1 MSDVGAGSAA
11 DASTAFLDRL
21 LKAGVLIPMGADG
34 VYGRGAVFE
43 HILEGLDALATRAGA
58 GDGAERVRF
67 PPVMVR
73 RHFEHS
79 GYMKG
84 FPQLAGTIHCFCGD
98 ERAHRALLRRMEAG
112 EDWTTG
118 QAASDVV
125 LTPAACYEVYPM
137 LAARGGLPEAGALV
151 DVMSWCFRHEPSTEP
166 TRMQLFRMR
175 EYVRVGTPAQVEAFR
190 MGWMQRAVA
199 LIESLGLP
207 HTIEVA
213 NDPFFGRPGK
223 LQADIQRSQQLKF
236 ELLVPVNDGAEPT
249 ACLSFNDHQN
259 HFGALWGVATPD
271 GAVAHSGCVAFGLE
285 RLTLALLRRHGLD
298 PATWPTPVR
307 GVLWRP

>member
-1 MSDVGAGSAA
+1 MDVSP
-11 DASTAFLDRL
+11 DFLGRL
-21 LKAGVLIPMGADG
+21 FQAGVLIPMGVDG

-43 HILEGLDALATRAGA
+43 QVLEGLDALATRAGA
-58 GDGAERVRF
+58 KDGAERVRF

-98 ERAHRALLRRMEAG
+98 ERAHRDLLRRMDAG

-118 QAASDVV
+118 QIASDVV

-137 LAARGGLPEAGALV
+137 LAARGGLPDQGALV
-151 DVMSWCFRHEPSTEP
+151 DVLSWCFRHEPSAEP

-190 MGWMQRAVA
+190 ADWMERAVG
-199 LIESLGLP
+199 LIDDLGLP
-207 HTIEVA
+207 HTIDVA

-223 LQADIQRSQQLKF
+223 LQADIQRGQQLKF
-236 ELLVPVNDGAEPT
+236 ELLIPVNENAEPT
-249 ACLSFNDHQN
+249 ACLSFNYHQD
-259 HFGALWGVATPD
+259 HFGGLWGVSTPD
-271 GAVAHSGCVAFGLE
+271 GAAAHSGCVAFGLE
-285 RLTLALLRRHGLD
+285 RLTLALLRHHGLD
-298 PATWPTPVR
+298 PGDWPARVR
-307 GVLWRP
+307 GALWP

>member
-1 MSDVGAGSAA
+1 MDVSP
-11 DASTAFLDRL
+11 DFLGRL
-21 LKAGVLIPMGADG
+21 FQAGVLIPMGVDG

-43 HILEGLDALATRAGA
+43 QVLEGLDALATRAGA
-58 GDGAERVRF
+58 KDGAERVRF

-98 ERAHRALLRRMEAG
+98 ERAHRDLLRRMDAG

-118 QAASDVV
+118 QIASDVV

-137 LAARGGLPEAGALV
+137 LAARGGLPDQGALV
-151 DVMSWCFRHEPSTEP
+151 DVLSWCFRHEPSAEP

-190 MGWMQRAVA
+190 ADWMERAVG
-199 LIESLGLP
+199 LIDDLGLP
-207 HTIEVA
+207 HTIDVA

-223 LQADIQRSQQLKF
+223 LQADIQRGQQLKF
-236 ELLVPVNDGAEPT
+236 ELLIPVNENAEPT
-249 ACLSFNDHQN
+249 ACLSFNYHQD
-259 HFGALWGVATPD
+259 HFGGLWGVSTPD
-271 GAVAHSGCVAFGLE
+271 GAAAHSGCVAFGLE
-285 RLTLALLRRHGLD
+285 RLTLALLRHHGLD
-298 PATWPTPVR
+298 PGDWPARLR
-307 GVLWRP
+307 GALWP

>member
-1 MSDVGAGSAA
+1 MDVSP
-11 DASTAFLDRL
+11 DFLGRL
-21 LKAGVLIPMGADG
+21 FQAGVLIPMGVDG

-43 HILEGLDALATRAGA
+43 QVLEGLDALATRAGA
-58 GDGAERVRF
+58 KDGAERVRF

-98 ERAHRALLRRMEAG
+98 ERAHRDLLRRMDAG

-118 QAASDVV
+118 QIASDVV

-137 LAARGGLPEAGALV
+137 LAARGGLPDQGALV
-151 DVMSWCFRHEPSTEP
+151 DVLSWCFRHEPSAEP

-190 MGWMQRAVA
+190 ADWMERAVG
-199 LIESLGLP
+199 LIDDLGLP
-207 HTIEVA
+207 HTIDVA

-223 LQADIQRSQQLKF
+223 LQADIQRGQQLKF
-236 ELLVPVNDGAEPT
+236 ELLIPVNENAEPT
-249 ACLSFNDHQN
+249 ACLSFNYHQD
-259 HFGALWGVATPD
+259 HFGWLWGVSTPD
-271 GAVAHSGCVAFGLE
+271 GAAAHSGCVAFGLE
-285 RLTLALLRRHGLD
+285 RLTLALLRHHGLD
-298 PATWPTPVR
+298 PGDWPARVR
-307 GVLWRP
+307 GALWP

>member
-1 MSDVGAGSAA
+1 M
-11 DASTAFLDRL
+11 DASPDFLARL
-21 LKAGVLIPMGADG
+21 FGAGVLIPTGLDG
-34 VYGRGAVFE
+34 IYGRGAVFE
-43 HILEGLDALATRAGA
+43 QILEGLDALATRAGA
-58 GDGAERVRF
+58 DDGAERVRV

-98 ERAHRALLRRMEAG
+98 EGAHRDLLRRMDAG
-112 EDWTTG
+112 EDWTSG
-118 QAASDVV
+118 QVASEVV

-137 LAARGGLPEAGALV
+137 LAARGGLPEEGALV

-190 MGWMQRAVA
+190 ADWMQRAVA
-199 LIESLGLP
+199 LIESLDLP
-207 HTIEVA
+207 HSIEVA

-249 ACLSFNDHQN
+249 ACLSFNYHQD
-259 HFGALWGVATPD
+259 HFGELWGVATS
-271 GAVAHSGCVAFGLE
+271 GGGVAHSGCVAFGLE
-285 RLTLALLRRHGLD
+285 RLTLALLRRHGFTPGD
-298 PATWPTPVR
+298 WPSPVR
-307 GVLWRP
+307 RALWP

>member
-1 MSDVGAGSAA
+1 VSDAEAVGVE
-11 DASTAFLDRL
+11 DASSAFPDRL
-21 LKAGVLIPMGADG
+21 FKAGVLVPMGVDG

-43 HILEGLDALATRAGA
+43 HILEGLDALATRVGA
-58 GDGAERVRF
+58 DDGAERVRF

-73 RHFEHS
+73 RHFERS

-98 ERAHRALLRRMEAG
+98 QRAHRDLLRRLEAG
-112 EDWTTG
+112 EDWTAG
-118 QAASDVV
+118 QTASDVV

-137 LAARGGLPEAGALV
+137 LAARGGLPEQGALV
-151 DVMSWCFRHEPSTEP
+151 DVMSWCFRHEPSSEL

-190 MGWMQRAVA
+190 AGWMRRAEA

-207 HTIEVA
+207 YTIDVA

-236 ELLVPVNDGAEPT
+236 ELLVPVNEGADPT
-249 ACLSFNDHQN
+249 ACLSFNYHQD
-259 HFGALWGVATPD
+259 HFGGLWGVMTPD
-271 GAVAHSGCVAFGLE
+271 GLIAHSGCVAFGLE
-285 RLTLALLRRHGLD
+285 RLTLAMLRLHGLD
-298 PATWPTPVR
+298 PADWPARVR
-307 GVLWRP
+307 SALWP

>member
-1 MSDVGAGSAA
+1 MDISPD
-11 DASTAFLDRL
+11 FLGRL
-21 LKAGVLIPMGADG
+21 FQAGVLIPMGVDG

-43 HILEGLDALATRAGA
+43 QVLEGLDALATRAGA
-58 GDGAERVRF
+58 KDGAERVRF

-98 ERAHRALLRRMEAG
+98 ERAHRDLLRRMDAG

-118 QAASDVV
+118 QIASDVV

-137 LAARGGLPEAGALV
+137 LAARGGLPDQGALV
-151 DVMSWCFRHEPSTEP
+151 DVLSWCFRHEPSAEP

-190 MGWMQRAVA
+190 GDWMERAVG
-199 LIESLGLP
+199 LIDDLGLP
-207 HTIEVA
+207 HTIDVA

-223 LQADIQRSQQLKF
+223 LQADIQRGQQLKF
-236 ELLVPVNDGAEPT
+236 ELLIPVNENAEPT
-249 ACLSFNDHQN
+249 ACLSFNYHQD
-259 HFGALWGVATPD
+259 HFGGLWGVSTPD
-271 GAVAHSGCVAFGLE
+271 GAAAHSGCVAFGLE
-285 RLTLALLRRHGLD
+285 RLTLALLRHHGLD
-298 PATWPTPVR
+298 PGDWPARVR
-307 GVLWRP
+307 GALWP

>member
-1 MSDVGAGSAA
+1 M
-11 DASTAFLDRL
+11 DASPDFLGRL
-21 LKAGVLIPMGADG
+21 FQAGVLIPMGVDG

-43 HILEGLDALATRAGA
+43 QVLEGLDALATRAGA
-58 GDGAERVRF
+58 KDGAERVRF

-84 FPQLAGTIHCFCGD
+84 FPQLAGTIHCFCDD
-98 ERAHRALLRRMEAG
+98 ERAHRDLLRRMDAG

-118 QAASDVV
+118 QIASDVV

-137 LAARGGLPEAGALV
+137 LAARGGLPDQGALV
-151 DVMSWCFRHEPSTEP
+151 DVLSWCFRHEPSAEP

-190 MGWMQRAVA
+190 GDWMERAVG
-199 LIESLGLP
+199 LIDDLGLP
-207 HTIEVA
+207 HTIDVA

-223 LQADIQRSQQLKF
+223 LQADIQRGQQLKF
-236 ELLVPVNDGAEPT
+236 ELLIPVNENAEPT
-249 ACLSFNDHQN
+249 ACLSFNYHQD
-259 HFGALWGVATPD
+259 HFGGLWGVSTPD
-271 GAVAHSGCVAFGLE
+271 GAAAHSGCVAFGLE
-285 RLTLALLRRHGLD
+285 RLTLALLRHHGLD
-298 PATWPTPVR
+298 PGDWPARVR
-307 GVLWRP
+307 GALWP

>member
-1 MSDVGAGSAA
+1 MSDVGGGSAGS
-11 DASTAFLDRL
+11 FLDRL
-21 LKAGVLIPMGADG
+21 FKAGVLIPMGVDG

-43 HILEGLDALATRAGA
+43 HVLEGLDALATRAGA

-79 GYMKG
+79 GYMRG

-98 ERAHRALLRRMEAG
+98 ERGQRDLLRRLEAG
-112 EDWTTG
+112 EDWTSG
-118 QAASDVV
+118 QVASDVV

-137 LAARGGLPEAGALV
+137 LAARGHLPEHGALV
-151 DVMSWCFRHEPSTEP
+151 DVMSWCFRHEPSSEP

-175 EYVRVGTPAQVEAFR
+175 EYVRVGTPGQVEAFR
-190 MGWMQRAVA
+190 ADWMGRAVA
-199 LIESLGLP
+199 LIESLGLR
-207 HTIEVA
+207 HAIEVA

-236 ELLVPVNDGAEPT
+236 ELLVPVNEDADPT
-249 ACLSFNDHQN
+249 ACLSFNNHQD
-259 HFGALWGVATPD
+259 HFGGLWGVNTAD
-271 GAVAHSGCVAFGLE
+271 GAMAHSGCVAFGLE
-285 RLTLALLRRHGLD
+285 RLTLALLRHHGLD
-298 PATWPTPVR
+298 PGDWPARVR
-307 GVLWRP
+307 RVLWP

>member
-1 MSDVGAGSAA
+1 MDGSPDFLGSLFRAG
-11 DASTAFLDRL
+11 L
-21 LKAGVLIPMGADG
+21 LIQTGVDG

-43 HILEGLDALATRAGA
+43 QILEGLDALATRAGA
-58 GDGAERVRF
+58 GDHAERVRF

-73 RHFEHS
+73 SHFEHS

-98 ERAHRALLRRMEAG
+98 ERAHRDLLRCLEAG
-112 EDWTTG
+112 EDWTSG
-118 QAASDVV
+118 QVASDVV

-151 DVMSWCFRHEPSTEP
+151 DVLSWCFRHEPSTEP

-175 EYVRVGTPAQVEAFR
+175 EYVRVGTPGQVEAFR
-190 MGWMQRAVA
+190 ADWMQRAVG
-199 LIESLGLP
+199 LIGELGLP
-207 HTIEVA
+207 HTIDVA

-236 ELLVPVNDGAEPT
+236 EMLVPVNENAEPT
-249 ACLSFNDHQN
+249 ACLSFNYHQD
-259 HFGALWGVATPD
+259 HFGGLWGVTTTD
-271 GAVAHSGCVAFGLE
+271 GSVAHSGCVAFGLE
-285 RLTLALLRRHGLD
+285 RLTLALLRHHGLD
-298 PATWPTPVR
+298 PSDWPTRVR
-307 GVLWRP
+307 GSLWP

>member
-1 MSDVGAGSAA
+1 V
-11 DASTAFLDRL
+11 DASPSFLDRL
-21 LKAGVLIPMGADG
+21 FQAGVLIPMGVDG

-43 HILEGLDALATRAGA
+43 QVLEALDDLATRAGA
-58 GDGAERVRF
+58 GDCAEKVRF
-67 PPVMVR
+67 PPVMTR

-79 GYMKG
+79 GYMKS

-98 ERAHRALLRRMEAG
+98 ERAYRALLRGLDAG
-112 EDWTTG
+112 EDWTAG
-118 QAASDVV
+118 QVGSDVV

-137 LAARGGLPEAGALV
+137 LAARGDLPEQGALV
-151 DVMSWCFRHEPSTEP
+151 DVMSWCFRHEPSLEP

-190 MGWMQRAVA
+190 ADWIQRAVG

-213 NDPFFGRPGK
+213 NDPFFGRPGM

-236 ELLVPVNDGAEPT
+236 ELLVAVNESADPT
-249 ACLSFNDHQN
+249 ACLSFNHHQD
-259 HFGALWGVATPD
+259 HFGGLWGLSTPD
-271 GAVAHSGCVAFGLE
+271 GVVAYSGCVAFGLE
-285 RLTLALLRRHGLD
+285 RLTLALLRHHGLD
-298 PATWPTPVR
+298 PSDWPSPVR
-307 GVLWRP
+307 RVLWP